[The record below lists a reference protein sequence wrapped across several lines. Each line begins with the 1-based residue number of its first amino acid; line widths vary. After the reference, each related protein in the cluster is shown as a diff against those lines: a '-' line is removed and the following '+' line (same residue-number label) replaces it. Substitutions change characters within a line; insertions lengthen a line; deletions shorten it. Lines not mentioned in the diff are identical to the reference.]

1 MAKVLITGASGFIG
15 GHLAETLAERGDS
28 VRCLVRHKSATS
40 SLEQLGAEI
49 VRGELNDAS
58 VVHNALEGISTV
70 YHVAGAVAERKK
82 GELLYINGELTGAFA
97 EICASRESPPT
108 FVLVSSLAAAGPT
121 HRGTVRQASDAPRP
135 VSQYGRSKLEGEK
148 RVAAFAD
155 RMPITVVRPGAVFG
169 PRDRASFTVFQT
181 IRYWRIHPVLGFR
194 TPPIS
199 VIHVTDLVEMLI
211 RAAERGQ
218 RIPAAPEERTSGR
231 GFYFGCV
238 DEYPTYAEL
247 GGMVRRALDYSFAPV
262 LFIPQPLA
270 WCVALPNEILRRWNL
285 GIPLLSIDKLREAA
299 VASWACT
306 PAETFRDL
314 CYVPPLQFEARLRQT
329 AQWYRQAKWL

>member
-1 MAKVLITGASGFIG
+1 MANILLTGATGFIG
-15 GHLAETLAERGDS
+15 GHLAETLIKLGAS
-28 VRCLVRHKSATS
+28 IRCLVRPNSSAAA
-40 SLEQLGAEI
+40 LEKLDLEI
-49 VRGELNDAS
+49 VRGELNDAPT
-58 VVHNALEGISTV
+58 VQRALNGVGTV
-70 YHVAGAVAERKK
+70 FHVAGAIAERKR
-82 GELLYINGELTGAFA
+82 GDLHSVNGELTGAFA
-97 EICASRESPPT
+97 QTCSSMESPPT

-121 HRGTVRQASDAPRP
+121 RRGNMRQASDAPRP

-148 RVAAFAD
+148 RVTALAD

-169 PRDRASFTVFQT
+169 PRDRSTFAVFQT
-181 IRYWRIHPVLGFR
+181 IRYCRIHPVLGFR

-218 RIPAAPEERTSGR
+218 RVPGDPQERSSGR
-231 GFYFGCV
+231 GFYFACV

-247 GGMVRRALDYSFAPV
+247 GGMVCRALDYAFAPV
-262 LFIPQPLA
+262 VFIPRPLA
-270 WCVALPNEILRRWNL
+270 WCVALPNQVLRRWNL
-285 GIPLLSIDKLREAA
+285 GFPLLSVDKLREAA

-314 CYVPPLQFEARLRQT
+314 SYVPPVQFEARLRQT
-329 AQWYRQAKWL
+329 VQWYREAKWL